1 MGLMIFRVPSKKGAQ
16 VGSQSPERHQDL
28 GAVWDKCSM
37 LHRSKPRRLFF
48 SDRCWG
54 RGEGEDIS
62 PPQKNMPKK
71 VGATFGDD
79 NDVHDVGDGSCQE
92 KTVQSTYFP
101 RVESHNGLRF
111 DYGSD

>member
-1 MGLMIFRVPSKKGAQ
+1 MKIF
-16 VGSQSPERHQDL
+16 
-28 GAVWDKCSM
+28 
-37 LHRSKPRRLFF
+37 
-48 SDRCWG
+48 
-54 RGEGEDIS
+54 
-62 PPQKNMPKK
+62 PPPKKNMPKK

>member
-1 MGLMIFRVPSKKGAQ
+1 MGLMIFRVPSKKGAL
-16 VGSQSPERHQDL
+16 VGSQLPERHQDL
-28 GAVWDKCSM
+28 G
-37 LHRSKPRRLFF
+37 SKPRRLFF
-48 SDRCWG
+48 FG
-54 RGEGEDIS
+54 PMLGKGGKVKIF
-62 PPQKNMPKK
+62 PPPKKNMPQK
-71 VGATFGDD
+71 VGTTFGDD